1 MGEKYDVLIVG
12 AGLSGLGTAGY
23 LAMAGK
29 KVKIVEKCPQV
40 GGSTIVPVINGCR
53 VSQLAPI
60 CPQPNY
66 ENPSGWY
73 KLARDF
79 DADVHV
85 GPSAATRLSV
95 RKNGENTDYIFP
107 CCASPAA
114 AARWL
119 VNVVLKEAR
128 PELISEQTLP
138 DVTAIITEM
147 YQQDLMTL
155 GTEWGDA
162 SPKEYLASRTSDPGA
177 VFIINTMCAS
187 CTFTGDYDYTYE
199 HASLGKAF
207 VLLKIWLG
215 AGGVMVVPEGCPQ
228 EGISQPIA
236 DAVARMGVEIETG
249 VEVKNIIIE
258 GGKVIGLKVDRGEKE
273 EILTAENYVVATR
286 WGAWPGLFDPKPDF
300 IAQKLGEI
308 MQPEHTM
315 ASAFKTY
322 FLDDKIDLHPAFFAE
337 IDAETGSHVLGGYAQ
352 SVEQPWNSVPG
363 VNFIWA
369 YRIMTNSVFQKEGK
383 EAVEKQM
390 HEDMARLYPGFD
402 EHLIGETPFTGRVA
416 PSHFFYNNQK
426 KLEHHYDSVE
436 NLYFAGDCTTPIAGT
451 LTDGA
456 ASTGEIVANLILGN
470 KSVG

>member
-1 MGEKYDVLIVG
+1 MGETYDVLIVG

-23 LAMAGK
+23 LAKAGK
-29 KVKIVEKCPQV
+29 KVKIVEKLPKV
-40 GGSTIVPVINGCR
+40 GGSTIVPEVNGYR
-53 VSQLAPI
+53 ISQLAPI
-60 CPQPNY
+60 CPQPSY
-66 ENPSGWY
+66 DNPSGWY

-85 GPSAATRLSV
+85 GPSAATRLSI
-95 RKNGENTDYIFP
+95 RKDGTNKDFIFP

-119 VNVVLKEAR
+119 VNVVLQEAR
-128 PELISEQTLP
+128 PELITGQTLQ
-138 DVTAIITEM
+138 DVTAVITEM
-147 YQQDLMTL
+147 YDQDLLTL
-155 GTEWGDA
+155 GTEWGDL
-162 SPKEYLASRTSDPGA
+162 SPKEYLAGRTEDPGA
-177 VFIINTMCAS
+177 VYLITMLSAS
-187 CTFTGDYDYTYE
+187 CTFTGDYDYSYE

-215 AGGVMVVPEGCPQ
+215 AGGLMVVPEGCPQ

-236 DAVARMGVEIETG
+236 DAVERLGVEIETG
-249 VEVKNIIIE
+249 VDVKNVIIKD
-258 GGKVIGLKVDRGEKE
+258 GKVEGLKVTRGEE
-273 EILTAENYVVATR
+273 EDILTADHYVVATR

-300 IAQKLGEI
+300 IEQKLGEI
-308 MQPEHTM
+308 MQPEHIM

-337 IDAETGSHVLGGYAQ
+337 IDAESGSHVLGGYAQ
-352 SVEQPWNSVPG
+352 SVEQPWNTVPG
-363 VNFIWA
+363 THFIWA
-369 YRIMTNSVFQKEGK
+369 YRIMSNATYQKLGQDAIEK
-383 EAVEKQM
+383 EM

-402 EHLIGETPFTGRVA
+402 DHLIGETPFGGRVA

-426 KLEHHYDSVE
+426 KLEHHYDSVK

-456 ASTGEIVANLILGN
+456 ASTGEIVAKLILE
-470 KSVG
+470 K